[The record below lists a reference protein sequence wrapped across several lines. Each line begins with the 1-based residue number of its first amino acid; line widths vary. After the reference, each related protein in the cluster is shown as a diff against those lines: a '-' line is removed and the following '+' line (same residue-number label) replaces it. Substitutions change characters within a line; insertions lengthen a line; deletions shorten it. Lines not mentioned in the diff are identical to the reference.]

1 MLNISKYAP
10 SRSLVNY
17 AIPPGAVYDGPNFTP
32 VKDKLRIALVKEQH
46 GLCAYCMSRI
56 EAVASKMKV
65 EHWRCQDH
73 FPQLQLDYGNLLGV
87 CKGHEGAI
95 PKDQTCDTRK
105 GNDDLK
111 YNPCNP
117 LHDVFSK
124 LKYDFKDGAL
134 HSTEADFDLQ
144 VSDEDEHG
152 NERGKSVLNLNLPL
166 LKRNRREA
174 IKAVQAV
181 LASGSI
187 HFGKAEIERRIQK
200 IENESIWPEYAGVI
214 FYYLQKR
221 LKAC

>member
-1 MLNISKYAP
+1 MLNIAKYAP
-10 SRSLVNY
+10 PQSLVKY

-32 VKDKLRIALVKEQH
+32 VKDELRVALVKEQH
-46 GLCAYCMSRI
+46 GLCAYCMCRI
-56 EAVASKMKV
+56 EAAASKMKV
-65 EHWRCQDH
+65 EHWKCQDH
-73 FPQLQLDYGNLLGV
+73 NPELQLHYGNLLGV
-87 CKGHEGAI
+87 CKGHEGAA

-111 YNPCNP
+111 YNPSNP

-124 LKYDFKDGAL
+124 LRYDLKDGAL

-152 NERGKSVLNLNLPL
+152 NDRGKSVLNLNLPL
-166 LKRNRREA
+166 LKRNRLEV
-174 IKAVQAV
+174 IKGVQAA
-181 LASGSI
+181 LAMGGL
-187 HFGKAEIERRIQK
+187 HRGKAEIEKRIQK
-200 IENESIWPEYAGVI
+200 LESQSVWPEYAGLI